1 MNIVI
6 VEDEIRIREGILRL
20 VEKINDDYHVVAT
33 AENGLEGYNCI
44 KELKPDVV
52 ITDIMMAEMS
62 GMEMLSKL
70 KEEGIM
76 PSAIVI
82 SAYSEFSYAQTAIRL
97 GVKEYLIKPVT
108 INEMKKAL
116 TNVEAELSEQDYV
129 SEALGSLNNIFLG
142 VINGMVD
149 AGEKLDIYL
158 NNKYGTDLN

>member
-52 ITDIMMAEMS
+52 ITDIMMEEMS

-76 PSAIVI
+76 RN
-82 SAYSEFSYAQTAIRL
+82 FHMRRL
-97 GVKEYLIKPVT
+97 LSD
-108 INEMKKAL
+108 L
-116 TNVEAELSEQDYV
+116 ELRNTLLSR
-129 SEALGSLNNIFLG
+129 LL
-142 VINGMVD
+142 
-149 AGEKLDIYL
+149 
-158 NNKYGTDLN
+158 

>member
-82 SAYSEFSYAQTAIRL
+82 SAYS
-97 GVKEYLIKPVT
+97 
-108 INEMKKAL
+108 
-116 TNVEAELSEQDYV
+116 
-129 SEALGSLNNIFLG
+129 
-142 VINGMVD
+142 
-149 AGEKLDIYL
+149 
-158 NNKYGTDLN
+158 

>member
-142 VINGMVD
+142 VIKRIQ
-149 AGEKLDIYL
+149 GEE
-158 NNKYGTDLN
+158 NH